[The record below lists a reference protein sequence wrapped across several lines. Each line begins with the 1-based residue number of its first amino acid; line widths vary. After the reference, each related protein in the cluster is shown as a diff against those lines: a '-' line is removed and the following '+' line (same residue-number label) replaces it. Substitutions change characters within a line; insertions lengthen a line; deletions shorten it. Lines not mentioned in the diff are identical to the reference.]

1 MGELNR
7 VSPKENKHLFW
18 ISVSVEE
25 SARFVRSLCGQ
36 EGVLAPRAQNQ
47 DRAKRVL
54 AHTGSQGSVTKAQV
68 VGSDGHPKGT
78 RPQLFAREVHTLHR
92 SRSPWQ
98 VSRGEHGA
106 VLPSGNG
113 RAQGETSQ
121 THQQC
126 RMGIRCVKAKN
137 YRGNT
142 PTFHKRPAS
151 SLTKSSD
158 MEKRKL
164 DELTYKGAGPR
175 CGQAS
180 SEMVLPSLLTKRTDF
195 LGCGKE

>member
-1 MGELNR
+1 M
-7 VSPKENKHLFW
+7 
-18 ISVSVEE
+18 
-25 SARFVRSLCGQ
+25 
-36 EGVLAPRAQNQ
+36 LAPRAQNQ

-54 AHTGSQGSVTKAQV
+54 ARTGSQGSVTKAQV

-78 RPQLFAREVHTLHR
+78 RPQLFVRKVHTLHG
-92 SRSPWQ
+92 SQSPWQ
-98 VSRGEHGA
+98 VSWGEHGA

-142 PTFHKRPAS
+142 PAFHKRPALTWRRES
-151 SLTKSSD
+151 WMSLQ
-158 MEKRKL
+158 RGRPQVWAGL
-164 DELTYKGAGPR
+164 VRNGAGLTVNQEDRLPR
-175 CGQAS
+175 MRKGVS
-180 SEMVLPSLLTKRTDF
+180 TT
-195 LGCGKE
+195 GKN